1 MRVAPL
7 AGTIVDA
14 AMRVFSD
21 SDRNPLATQA
31 RKGPPK
37 PAQEKKPAAIQRQV
51 MISDSFF
58 VRYESLT
65 DSSGNS

>member
-31 RKGPPK
+31 RRKARLTLLKKRNLPPF
-37 PAQEKKPAAIQRQV
+37 
-51 MISDSFF
+51 SDRS
-58 VRYESLT
+58 
-65 DSSGNS
+65 